1 MSTILLILSI
11 AFFGYAAYMMFFAKS
26 DSPGVLA
33 QADSQPVQ
41 SEEASQSSDEAASG
55 DDAARPQPTGY
66 KHPETGD
73 TAAVPSG
80 YRFAKRWVKEALVTE
95 GLLDK
100 IYKNNELDDAANA
113 KVKEALERF
122 KELSKYHA

>member
-11 AFFGYAAYMMFFAKS
+11 GFFGYAAYMMFFTKS
-26 DSPGVLA
+26 GSPGVLS
-33 QADSQPVQ
+33 QTDSQPVQ
-41 SEEASQSSDEAASG
+41 SEDASQSGDEAARS
-55 DDAARPQPTGY
+55 DDAAMPQPAGY
-66 KHPETGD
+66 KHPDTGD

-113 KVKEALERF
+113 KVKDALERF

>member
-11 AFFGYAAYMMFFAKS
+11 AFFGYVAYMMFFFKS
-26 DSPGVLA
+26 DSVGVLS
-33 QADSQPVQ
+33 QTESQPVQ
-41 SEEASQSSDEAASG
+41 SEKTSEPGDEALS
-55 DDAARPQPTGY
+55 DDNAATPQPTGY
-66 KHPETGD
+66 KHPKTGD

-80 YRFAKRWVKEALVTE
+80 YRFAKRWIKEALVTE